1 MNKCR
6 VIVFWLLPGVLLIS
20 VFLGMG
26 VMASQ
31 AEPTTAT
38 FGDIPMYRV
47 LCKAGDVDLDTL
59 AAKCAG
65 RPLVLNK
72 TDDGRLATDWDI
84 DYRSALRTDELMRR
98 LGAATE
104 VDVQGFA
111 YQNLLKEGKIDKQKF
126 ATFTDLMTPPEQDA
140 SITSEAVYNE
150 FTAVSAK
157 EGVSRKDRIAALA
170 KYVDQLRFRSG
181 DAYAQYLV
189 AMFHYMTG
197 QELQDTYD
205 QTLLEYYY
213 LPLSADVNRHYLT
226 AYMHIDACSQIAGP
240 LHEDA
245 AFERAMIAYYAR
257 KQGDEVFRIKQC
269 ITELNKSIEAFPN
282 GRHSFRLSLHRLEI
296 TKDMM
301 GIRTLSPV
309 SKEFYKAELVNK
321 AEAVIKDPRVIPDP
335 KSYEQM
341 LAVILYSES
350 MYFLQKY
357 QSITDYYQSKLGQI
371 EQSKLPES
379 TYWMFANLWNT
390 TMSAAELNNDWNT
403 ALRFAEMRLATPPG
417 QGNAWPNGSPKENK
431 LSILRKAALYSKN
444 LGNTDKENSF
454 NQQADSLEKELKI
467 K

>member
-1 MNKCR
+1 MNKSK
-6 VIVFWLLPGVLLIS
+6 VIVFGLLPGVLLIS
-20 VFLGMG
+20 LFLGMG

-104 VDVQGFA
+104 IDVQGFP
-111 YQNLLKEGKIDKQKF
+111 YQDLLKEGKIDKQKF

-140 SITSEAVYNE
+140 SISSESVYKE
-150 FTAVSAK
+150 FTALSAK

-170 KYVDQLRFRSG
+170 KVVDQLRFRSG
-181 DAYAQYLV
+181 DAYSQYLV

-205 QTLLEYYY
+205 QTLTDYYY

-226 AYMHIDACSQIAGP
+226 AFMHMDACANIAGP
-240 LHEDA
+240 LQEDA
-245 AFERAMIAYYAR
+245 AFEKAMIPYYAR
-257 KQGDEVFRIKQC
+257 KQGDEIFRSKQC
-269 ITELNKSIEAFPN
+269 IAELNKSIEAFPN
-282 GRHSFRLSLHRLEI
+282 GNHSFRLSLHRLEI

-301 GIRTLSPV
+301 GIPTLSPI
-309 SKEFYKAELVNK
+309 SKEFYKTELANK
-321 AEAVIKDPRVIPDP
+321 AEAVINDPRVIPDP

-341 LAVILYSES
+341 LAGIMYSES
-350 MYFLQKY
+350 MLFIKEYAKA
-357 QSITDYYQSKLGQI
+357 TDYYQKKFGQMKPS
-371 EQSKLPES
+371 ELPAS
-379 TYWMFANLWNT
+379 TYWMFANLWT
-390 TMSAAELNNDWNT
+390 ADMAAAEQNSDWKT
-403 ALRFAEMRLATPPG
+403 ALKFAEMKLATPPG
-417 QGNAWPNGSPKENK
+417 EGNAWPNGNPKGNK
-431 LSILRKAALYSKN
+431 LNVLRKAAIFSKN
-444 LGNTDKENSF
+444 LNDSEKEKSF
-454 NQQADSLEKELKI
+454 TQQADELAKEI
-467 K
+467 KK